1 MSMMDVLLSQIRGR
15 LRFGNVV
22 KNPDGSI
29 SMTLTE
35 SDIRKMIMASISAR
49 GTAMPIPMGALENL
63 ITVKIDHGKVEV
75 RVKVI

>member
-1 MSMMDVLLSQIRGR
+1 MLDVLLSQIRGR
-15 LRFGNVV
+15 LRFGNAV

-29 SMTLTE
+29 SMILTE
-35 SDIRKMIMASISAR
+35 DDVKKMIMGSISAR